1 MKQLKFELQISE
13 FWIKVGQIKRIY
25 FKNLSFFMEVDIE
38 SEKILKT
45 WTTVKLLKRKILTDY
60 AFFDLLENLYP
71 ERDFNLK
78 RILD

>member
-1 MKQLKFELQISE
+1 MSQRFSRICGEKIDLGDLVDGTIWKMKQLKFELQISE

-45 WTTVKLLKRKILTDY
+45 
-60 AFFDLLENLYP
+60 
-71 ERDFNLK
+71 
-78 RILD
+78 